1 MYASRTLV
9 GTTEGVSGFTVQT
22 LPDDRGMVA
31 VPEADEDL
39 SVLQK

>member
-1 MYASRTLV
+1 MYASRTL
-9 GTTEGVSGFTVQT
+9 TSSQDGVSAFTVQA